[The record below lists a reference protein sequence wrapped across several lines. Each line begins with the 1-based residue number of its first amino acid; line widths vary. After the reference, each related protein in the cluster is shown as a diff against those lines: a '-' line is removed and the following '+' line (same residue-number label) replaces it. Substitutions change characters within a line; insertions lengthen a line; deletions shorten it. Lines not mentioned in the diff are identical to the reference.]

1 MAGSG
6 RGAWIP
12 HAVLLAGLGL
22 VLLPIYVAF
31 VASSLSLRDI
41 LAAPMTLIPGRQLI
55 ANYREALTSGTMAT
69 SGQSVAAMMVNSL
82 VMALLIAVG
91 KIAISLPSAYAVV
104 FFRFPLRRLCFWA
117 IFVTLMLPWR
127 CGSSRPIRS
136 RPICVSSTPMPVLLC
151 H

>member
-22 VLLPIYVAF
+22 VLFPIYVAF

-41 LAAPMTLIPGRQLI
+41 LAAPMTLIPGPQLI
-55 ANYREALTSGTMAT
+55 ANYREALSSGTMAT
-69 SGQSVAAMMVNSL
+69 SGQNVAAMMANSL

-151 H
+151 R